1 MFVVASFDTEAAASY
16 CLKNEEKCSATIAVP
31 GALPGTTNTTANMFY
46 DPTVQGNLWPA
57 PYLDYTVFIIWLF
70 VGNVLIQRGRA
81 IEKVYENQMR
91 EAQVLQDLAKN
102 VSSGDAGHY
111 NEAVPVQVS
120 GNY

>member
-1 MFVVASFDTEAAASY
+1 MFVVASFDTEAAAAY
-16 CLKNEEKCSATIAVP
+16 CLQNPAACTASLGTVNGTAIA
-31 GALPGTTNTTANMFY
+31 NQFY

-57 PYLDYTVFIIWLF
+57 PYLDYTVFILWLF

-81 IEKVYENQMR
+81 IDAVVENQQR
-91 EAQVLQDLAKN
+91 EAQVLSDLAKSVGAP
-102 VSSGDAGHY
+102 VSGEAY